1 MRDFLL
7 STFQARVIQRSY
19 NAPGVHFEYFLP
31 SYLLTPSNKNLLP
44 RFLNTLEVVKPFERE
59 VPVLAL
65 KSGSLRTG
73 PRMIQTPVSKTSVAV
88 TPGVSATAHLS

>member
-1 MRDFLL
+1 MRDFFL

-19 NAPGVHFEYFLP
+19 NAPEVHFYFLP

-73 PRMIQTPVSKTSVAV
+73 PCMIQTPVSKTSVAV